1 LLQRLSTITR
11 LILNQIFATTIAS
24 LLNQALQLN
33 QTSLA
38 ALDEITDKVIRINL
52 IGIESSF
59 SLFPDDKG
67 IFILNNYQGEAN
79 VTIEIAPFTLSH
91 LILNSNANLDN
102 TTEINIIG
110 DKEVAVKLLV
120 IIKQLDID
128 WEKQLSQKLGSIV
141 HIFGDTIRSSK
152 NSINNQF
159 NNLETNL
166 IQQLNL
172 PTKVEMKNFTSA
184 IEILRNDLERLE
196 QQTQELT

>member
-1 LLQRLSTITR
+1 M
-11 LILNQIFATTIAS
+11 NQIFATTIAS